1 MVFTLGNLIVDILMY
16 IEAFPV
22 EAQALQGVSQVAV
35 GPGGACNVA
44 IMAARFGVPVGS
56 LGEVGNDYF
65 GEIVRIGL
73 AKEGVSTTYVAI
85 NHDGPTPVAGV
96 LVDPQG
102 EPGYLGYPGKQTV
115 QALPQSWRAALQE
128 AQGLFADGWIEYQ
141 EMAGVI
147 LEALYTAREAGAKT
161 FFDPGPGNPRQDNS
175 WHYEAA
181 TLANVVLATEAEI
194 NRITGEADRD
204 EAARN
209 LLESGSALIVVKRG
223 ARGCVLYTKDRVLAV
238 PGLPLKTVDATGAG
252 DSLAGAVIYGCLNDL
267 GLEAL
272 GTLANATGGAKVL
285 KMGTGHQV
293 PTTAEIRA
301 VLDQFDLKVP
311 GWH

>member
-1 MVFTLGNLIVDILMY
+1 
-16 IEAFPV
+16 
-22 EAQALQGVSQVAV
+22 
-35 GPGGACNVA
+35 
-44 IMAARFGVPVGS
+44 
-56 LGEVGNDYF
+56 
-65 GEIVRIGL
+65 
-73 AKEGVSTTYVAI
+73 
-85 NHDGPTPVAGV
+85 
-96 LVDPQG
+96 
-102 EPGYLGYPGKQTV
+102 
-115 QALPQSWRAALQE
+115 
-128 AQGLFADGWIEYQ
+128 
-141 EMAGVI
+141 
-147 LEALYTAREAGAKT
+147 
-161 FFDPGPGNPRQDNS
+161 
-175 WHYEAA
+175 
-181 TLANVVLATEAEI
+181 LATEAEI